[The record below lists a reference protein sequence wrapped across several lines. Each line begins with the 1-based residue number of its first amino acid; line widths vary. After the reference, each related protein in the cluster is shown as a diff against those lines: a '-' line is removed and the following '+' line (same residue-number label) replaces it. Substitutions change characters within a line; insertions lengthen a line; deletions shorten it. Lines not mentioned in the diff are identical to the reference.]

1 MVSNSAGLEVR
12 GCAVVISTP
21 PLFGIAFS
29 PSPSVCAVCDVGFG
43 NNKWLD
49 VFRCHVKPRDG
60 HVLSEHTTTAG
71 GFWAPRSGSW
81 VRTVCVEAPD
91 SSGMGTLP
99 G

>member
-21 PLFGIAFS
+21 PLFWYRFPSLS
-29 PSPSVCAVCDVGFG
+29 PSLCAVCDVGFG

-49 VFRCHVKPRDG
+49 VFRCHVKPGEG
-60 HVLSEHTTTAG
+60 HVLSEHTATAG
-71 GFWAPRSGSW
+71 GLRLQGLSLGCLCGGTS
-81 VRTVCVEAPD
+81 R
-91 SSGMGTLP
+91 MGAVP